1 MATIE
6 WFEPQQRVIL
16 ESRGDGLPPNPK
28 RFTVGRD
35 GVESITLNA
44 DMVVV
49 RRKDGSTLTY
59 LTQGVVMSK
68 PEPAPSIPRKS
79 VETANM
85 ELIERQRLQPRKR

>member
-16 ESRGDGLPPNPK
+16 EARGDGLPPNPK

-35 GVESITLNA
+35 GVESITLEA
-44 DMVVV
+44 GTVVV
-49 RRKDGSTLTY
+49 KRRDGSMLTY

-68 PEPAPSIPRKS
+68 PTPE
-79 VETANM
+79 
-85 ELIERQRLQPRKR
+85 RLQPRKR